1 MESEEKNFIKA
12 EKLKSEFEEYRKFA
26 YKKNFFVMALALVL
40 ATQTQKFAS
49 AITESL
55 LMPIINYLLSK
66 TNGNWRN
73 LVFTPLEG
81 MDIEVGN
88 FVNSFLEF
96 TIITI
101 LLYLVFQKVIR
112 RIDPDAELEA
122 PHLSHVRETRKQV

>member
-12 EKLKSEFEEYRKFA
+12 EKIKAEFDEYRKFA

-55 LMPIINYLLSK
+55 LMPVINYLLSK

-81 MDIEVGN
+81 MDIEIGN

-96 TIITI
+96 TIITVI
-101 LLYLVFQKVIR
+101 LYLVFQKVIR

-122 PHLSHVRETRKQV
+122 PHLNHLRETRK